1 MKRRSILALL
11 LILALLP
18 AAVLGEEEIPV
29 YYAGDTF
36 LLEFTVTENQ
46 NAAIV
51 ATLALDYDHTAL
63 ELVPTNY
70 AQNDAP
76 IINMNMF
83 GIPVG
88 EKVMATFRVRPEAA
102 GGIYGIKVIV
112 TAAADIDENVVEG
125 FAFSDC
131 KIKIVDMAEELAAAQ
146 AELQAAWEQIARQ
159 ESELNAAQ
167 EQISAQATEL
177 EASKK
182 EAAQYKT
189 DLEKAEEEKE
199 SLRNELAQLE
209 EQIAYQAADTASP
222 ESDFQYRIENEQAIL
237 EKYIGNE
244 AEVVIPDRLG
254 GYPVISIA
262 DAFYYCSRLKNITI
276 PNSVT
281 TIEEYAF
288 SDCTSLNSI
297 TIPSSVTSINDNA
310 FYKCYSLRSVT
321 IPNSVTSINNNVFY
335 RCNNLTDITIPNS
348 IENIGSYAFYGCKSL
363 ISIKI
368 PNSVKTIEHH
378 AFILCSNLASITI
391 PNSVSEIGYNAFYG
405 CKNLTVTVTEGSYA
419 EQYCRENG
427 IKYQVK

>member
-146 AELQAAWEQIARQ
+146 AELQAAREQIARQ
-159 ESELNAAQ
+159 ANELNAAQ

-244 AEVVIPDRLG
+244 AEVIIPDRLG
-254 GYPVISIA
+254 GYPVVRIGKFAFKNCGALTTVTIPNRVETIEHHAFTGCGSLRSVAIPDGLTPISNGL
-262 DAFYYCSRLKNITI
+262 FSGCSSLMSITI

-281 TIEEYAF
+281 SRNAYAF
-288 SDCTSLNSI
+288 FNCGS
-297 TIPSSVTSINDNA
+297 
-310 FYKCYSLRSVT
+310 
-321 IPNSVTSINNNVFY
+321 
-335 RCNNLTDITIPNS
+335 LTDITISNS
-348 IENIGSYAFYGCKSL
+348 VTNIGLYAFNYC
-363 ISIKI
+363 
-368 PNSVKTIEHH
+368 E
-378 AFILCSNLASITI
+378 
-391 PNSVSEIGYNAFYG
+391 
-405 CKNLTVTVTEGSYA
+405 NLTVTVDKGSFA